1 MITRVIVKNILFI
14 GVVIFLFK
22 TLTLAQDTQN
32 IVNGD
37 LIQFSSNG
45 AWCWYQDERAVVD
58 TVNNKIIIASNKT
71 SNGHDYVDIYD
82 IATGTTQNYD
92 LGSIG
97 SDDHNTPGLLIRPDG
112 KYLAMFAKHNSDKIT
127 HYKTFSTGSWS
138 ADQTFDWN
146 TQPGGAD
153 FNTTYSNVYYLSAE
167 DRTYDLSRGNGHGG
181 QNFLISSD
189 QGDTWNYGGFL
200 TSNANIG
207 YVNGY
212 FKYCS
217 NGVDRIDFICTEYHP
232 RDFNTSIYHGY
243 IENGQTFKS
252 DGTLVDTTI
261 FDKNPTTPQDYTPAF
276 QANTELNGL
285 TMTHCWNTDVQRY
298 SDGTIATIV
307 TARTNTS
314 SDNPTHAFIYCRY
327 DGSTWSSTY
336 LGNAGLKLYNS
347 EQDYTGL
354 AAMHPNTPDII
365 YISTTYDPRDNTFLT
380 KHEIFKGVTRDAG
393 ETWTWTAITENST
406 MDNLRPIVP
415 MWKNYKTALIWF
427 RGSYYSAQNIDAQIV
442 GIITDETSALP
453 VELTSFSARQMGST
467 IQLKWNTAT
476 EINNRG
482 FEIEKQVK
490 KNNKLDNWFSIGFK
504 EGRGTSSESVSYLFE
519 DNDIDYSASL
529 IRYRLKQIDY
539 NSSFEYSNLV
549 EVKINEVPT
558 DFSLNQN
565 YPNPFNPSTTISYSI
580 PEDNFVTLKVF
591 NVIGEVVAT
600 LVKKE
605 MKAGNFKVNWNAVN
619 LPSGVYFYKLSA
631 GSFSEIKKMVLLK

>member
-1 MITRVIVKNILFI
+1 MFKILLQKFLFFFTL
-14 GVVIFLFK
+14 IFLYYN
-22 TLTLAQDTQN
+22 LTFAQDAQN
-32 IVNGD
+32 IVNGK

-58 TVNNKIIIASNKT
+58 TANNKIIIASNRT

-82 IATGTTQNYD
+82 ISNGTTQNYD
-92 LGSIG
+92 LGYIG
-97 SDDHNTPGLLIRPDG
+97 SDDHDTPGLLIRPDG

-127 HYKTFSTGSWS
+127 HYKIFSNGSWNT
-138 ADQTFDWN
+138 DQTFDWN

-189 QGDTWNYGGFL
+189 QGSSWAYGGFL
-200 TSNANIG
+200 TTNANIG

-217 NGVDRIDFICTEYHP
+217 NGIDRIDFVCTEYHP

-252 DGTLVDTTI
+252 DGTLVDDNI
-261 FDKNPTTPQDYTPAF
+261 FDKNPTTPQDYTPVF
-276 QANTELNGL
+276 QANTVLNEM

-307 TARTNTS
+307 TARTNTDS
-314 SDNPTHAFIYCRY
+314 NNPTHAFIYCRY
-327 DGSTWSSTY
+327 NGSTWSSTY
-336 LGNAGLKLYNS
+336 LGNAGLKLYSS

-365 YISTTYDPRDNTFLT
+365 YISTTYDPRDNTVLT
-380 KHEIFKGVTRDAG
+380 KHEIFKGVTNDSG
-393 ETWTWTAITENST
+393 KTWEWTPITENST

-415 MWKNYKTALIWF
+415 VWENYKTALIWF
-427 RGSYYSAQNIDAQIV
+427 RGNYYSAQNINAQIV

-453 VELTSFSARQMGST
+453 VELTSFFAKQLGST
-467 IQLKWNTAT
+467 IQLKWSTAT
-476 EINNRG
+476 ETNNRG
-482 FEIEKQVK
+482 FEIEKQIK
-490 KNNKLDNWFSIGFK
+490 KNNKYGTWLSIGFK
-504 EGRGTSSESVSYLFE
+504 EGQGTSSKPVHYSLE
-519 DNDIDYSASL
+519 DNNIDYYASS

-539 NSSFEYSNLV
+539 DGTFEYSKTV
-549 EVKINEVPT
+549 EINNIIHAEYI
-558 DFSLNQN
+558 LAQN
-565 YPNPFNPSTTISYSI
+565 YPNPFNPTTTIKYSI
-580 PEDNFVTLKVF
+580 PYENFVSVKVF
-591 NVIGEVVAT
+591 NVIGEKVAT

-605 MKAGNFKVNWNAVN
+605 MKSGTYTINWNAGDLPSGIYFYKITAGNF
-619 LPSGVYFYKLSA
+619 
-631 GSFSEIKKMVLLK
+631 SETKKMVLLK